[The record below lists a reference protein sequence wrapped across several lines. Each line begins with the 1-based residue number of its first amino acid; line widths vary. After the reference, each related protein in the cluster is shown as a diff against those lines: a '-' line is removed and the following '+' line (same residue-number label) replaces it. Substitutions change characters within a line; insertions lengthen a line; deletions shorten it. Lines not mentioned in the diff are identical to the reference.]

1 MEEKV
6 IKLGTEEQLL
16 QAREEGLRELAKA
29 NAMRAHGK
37 VLGMDTFSWI
47 SPQSD
52 LLATV
57 LNSFPFAV
65 LWVGSHDQVK
75 TCLENYPELTQKIET
90 IIVHDK
96 TLLNVRREL
105 LQKIKNIACV
115 EGTAAALAL
124 TKSLKLKKGVLLYT
138 TDGGD
143 AKNGKAEFELFISPS
158 L

>member
-6 IKLGTEEQLL
+6 IKPGTEEQLL
-16 QAREEGLRELAKA
+16 QAREEGLQELAKA

-47 SPQSD
+47 SPQLD
-52 LLATV
+52 TLATV

-75 TCLENYPELTQKIET
+75 TCLENYPELAQKIET
-90 IIVHDK
+90 IIVHDR
-96 TLLNVRREL
+96 TLLNVNREL
-105 LQKIKNIACV
+105 LHTIKNVACV

-124 TKSLKLKKGVLLYT
+124 TKSMKLKKGVLLYT
-138 TDGGD
+138 TNGGNAKDGKE
-143 AKNGKAEFELFISPS
+143 AFELFISPF